1 MLLFSKRKPGT
12 FISLA
17 CLVKEVYILLDGSV
31 LLSISI
37 PSLACDHVFRNA
49 FPMTKTIAQL
59 GLVVYL
65 LAGRWNG
72 NHPPAMVQM
81 NDVMFGLI
89 MTSPLRRLYI
99 VVFYFPL

>member
-1 MLLFSKRKPGT
+1 
-12 FISLA
+12 
-17 CLVKEVYILLDGSV
+17 
-31 LLSISI
+31 
-37 PSLACDHVFRNA
+37 
-49 FPMTKTIAQL
+49 MTKTIAQL

-99 VVFYFPL
+99 VVFYFPLQDLFFVVYFYEISSFEIKL

>member
-1 MLLFSKRKPGT
+1 
-12 FISLA
+12 
-17 CLVKEVYILLDGSV
+17 
-31 LLSISI
+31 
-37 PSLACDHVFRNA
+37 
-49 FPMTKTIAQL
+49 MTKTLVQL

-72 NHPPAMVQM
+72 NHLPAMVRM

-99 VVFYFPL
+99 VVFYFPLQDLFFVVCSYETSSFEIKL